1 MKFILLVEGNTE
13 KQAAAQFL
21 KRWLD
26 PQLSDRVGIH
36 VVRFNGYSQL
46 LQKVVARAQEFL
58 DGPKN
63 DDIIAVIGLLDLYGP
78 TFYPDDCTT
87 AEQRRTWAIQQ
98 IERDVDRNRFRMFFA
113 VHEFE
118 AWLLAQPTIFPT
130 EVGRIFPSK
139 TNQPETVNFT
149 GPPAKLLN
157 RLYTQATRRE
167 YKKVTHG
174 RDLFAKLD
182 PGVAVAK
189 CPRLSEMLREMLRL
203 AKEAGL

>member
-1 MKFILLVEGNTE
+1 MKFVMLVEGFTE
-13 KQAAAQFL
+13 KETAAEFL

-26 PQLSDRVGIH
+26 PQLTDRVGIQ
-36 VVRFNGYSQL
+36 VICLKGYSQL
-46 LQKVVARAQEFL
+46 LKNVVARAQELL

-78 TFYPDDCTT
+78 TFYPDDSAT

-98 IERDVDRNRFRMFFA
+98 IQREVDRDRFRMFFA
-113 VHEFE
+113 VHELE
-118 AWLLAQPTIFPT
+118 AWLLSQPDIFPT
-130 EVGRIFPSK
+130 SVRGLLPAKIAR
-139 TNQPETVNFT
+139 PETVNFDE
-149 GPPAKLLN
+149 PPSKLLN

-174 RDLFAKLD
+174 RELFAKLD

-189 CPRLSEMLREMLRL
+189 CPRLSEMLGEMLRL
-203 AKEAGL
+203 AKGAGL